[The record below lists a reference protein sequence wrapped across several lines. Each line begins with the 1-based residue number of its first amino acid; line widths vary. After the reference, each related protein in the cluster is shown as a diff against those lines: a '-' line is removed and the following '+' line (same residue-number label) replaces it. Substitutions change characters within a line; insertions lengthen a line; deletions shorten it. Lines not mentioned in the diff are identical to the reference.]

1 MHWKEYL
8 MWAISKFYAN
18 TQKKILMATL
28 CKIKVSTIK
37 SPKRTEIEYYF
48 VHSLW
53 KLILTHGNN
62 ILLSELKWDP
72 QSLEDHR

>member
-1 MHWKEYL
+1 MAKHKG
-8 MWAISKFYAN
+8 IS
-18 TQKKILMATL
+18 MATL

-37 SPKRTEIEYYF
+37 SSKCPEIEYYF

-53 KLILTHGNN
+53 KLILTDGNN
-62 ILLSELKWDP
+62 ILLPELQWDP